1 VRAWP
6 LLITIA
12 AVAAVRVAGIDA
24 LQTDLYGDIQIVHQ
38 YVSDVRSGSWP
49 FAFALSAGPLY
60 HYLVAPLTLVTGM
73 SYTGLKLASVVV
85 SGGVLAVTYLLAYR
99 LADRAL
105 ALLALAV
112 AGTSSWLLIFSRLGN
127 SQILVPLLSTGSLWL
142 AVRFVQERR
151 RQDLWCAAVLSTLG
165 LYTYPQSF
173 VLPIVTLVVLVIAG
187 RTTGRPLGGAA
198 MAQYA
203 LICLLLALPFA
214 WLAVRDNAAYITSKA
229 ATDKPLVALARNTR
243 AALLAFHVRGD
254 GTFRSNVTFVGPD
267 GRPQGVPHLDP
278 ISGVLLV
285 AGIAVWLR
293 PTDRQWSP
301 VLLVP
306 LVLLQVPSVLVLAQ
320 PQEVPSASR
329 TLGAAPIAYILV
341 ATGIL
346 GGARS
351 LSRRGWRR
359 AAIAA
364 TVGALALVGT
374 INLNRYFVDYIQALP
389 YRDTSIGREIA
400 AYAGAL
406 PQDVAIHLVG
416 CCWEYSMPELQFVR
430 LVMPE
435 PERLH
440 GVEPQQLTCEHLRR
454 LERPAVLI
462 WSFHDPLPA
471 PQLATCADGLRV
483 ERHASARGLPVF
495 HSAWLGK

>member
-6 LLITIA
+6 LLITIVV
-12 AVAAVRVAGIDA
+12 VAAVRVAGIDT

-38 YVSDVRSGSWP
+38 YVNDVRSGSWP

-60 HYLVAPLTLVTGM
+60 HYLVAPLTMVTGM

-85 SGGVLAVTYLLAYR
+85 SGGVLAVTYLLACR
-99 LADRAL
+99 LADRVL

-127 SQILVPLLSTGSLWL
+127 SQILVPLLSTGSLWM
-142 AVRFVQERR
+142 AVRFAQERR
-151 RQDLWCAAVLSTLG
+151 PQDLWCAAVLSTLG

-173 VLPIVTLVVLVIAG
+173 VLPIVTLVVLVIVG
-187 RTTGRPLGGAA
+187 RTTGRPLGRTVT
-198 MAQYA
+198 AQYA
-203 LICLLLALPFA
+203 VICLLLALPFA
-214 WLAVRDNAAYITSKA
+214 WLAARDNTYITSKA
-229 ATDKPLVALARNTR
+229 ATEKPLAALALNTR
-243 AALLAFHVRGD
+243 AAALAFHVRGD

-267 GRPQGVPHLDP
+267 GRPRGVPHLDP

-285 AGIAVWLR
+285 AGIVVWLR
-293 PTDRQWSP
+293 PTCRQWSP

-306 LVLLQVPSVLVLAQ
+306 LVLLQVPSVLVLAR

-329 TLGAAPIAYILV
+329 TLGVAPIAYILV

-346 GGARS
+346 GAARS

-364 TVGALALVGT
+364 TLGGLALVGT
-374 INLNRYFVDYIQALP
+374 INLKRYFVDYIQGLP
-389 YRDTSIGREIA
+389 YGDTSIGREIA
-400 AYAGAL
+400 AYAGTL
-406 PQDVAIHLVG
+406 PPGLAIHVVG
-416 CCWEYSMPELQFVR
+416 CCWEDSMPELQFVR

-435 PERLH
+435 PGRLN
-440 GVEPQQLTCEHLRR
+440 GIEPQQLTCEHLHQM
-454 LERPAVLI
+454 ERPAVLI

-471 PQLATCADGLRV
+471 PQLAPCATALHV